1 MLIVESSALVAR
13 GLADVAVKF
22 GFQPAFATDFHSAI
36 DAVLHTTPT
45 FIVTAIELEGMPG
58 PSLIAALRAC
68 PKHRIIPAA
77 FVSSSQMACSVGER
91 YGCPVFEKK
100 PDLRDVFAA
109 HLESIGFEPG
119 EAESDVKADV
129 LRGRHLLVAEDMD
142 AMRRLIS
149 HKLHIRGAKVTLAQD
164 GFEAS
169 VAGLNDK
176 FDLIVLDIEMPRLD
190 GRDVIKLLREADV
203 KTPIVALTAHDDE
216 ITIKDLQHT
225 HGFDDVIPK
234 PNAVEAIARDMQFWD
249 STRAA

>member
-13 GLADVAVKF
+13 GLADVASRF
-22 GFQPAFATDFHSAI
+22 GFEPVFATDFHTSI
-36 DAVLHTTPT
+36 DAVLHNTPA

-58 PSLIAALRAC
+58 PSLISALRAC
-68 PKHRIIPAA
+68 PKHRVIPAV
-77 FVSSSQMACSVGER
+77 FVSSSQIACSVGER

-100 PDLRDVFAA
+100 PDLRDMFAA

-119 EAESDVKADV
+119 ETEGDAKADA

-142 AMRRLIS
+142 AMRRLLS

-169 VAGLNDK
+169 VAGLNDTY
-176 FDLIVLDIEMPRLD
+176 DLIVLDIEMPRLD
-190 GRDVIKLLREADV
+190 GRDVIKLLRDAGV
-203 KTPIVALTAHDDE
+203 KTPIVALTAHTDD
-216 ITIKDLQHT
+216 ITVKDLQHT

-234 PNAVEAIARDMQFWD
+234 PDAVEAIIRDMQFWD